1 MENWFVPYRSSSLP
15 TARHVLVC
23 APHPDDEVFGC
34 CGAMLHY
41 RRQGAQVS
49 VLVVTDGGAAG
60 EDRDRVVQTRE
71 DETREALAC
80 LGLGDVTFWRL
91 ADRSLATRHDEVA
104 RRLAQVL
111 ETAAAG
117 GQPIDV
123 LLVPSLVEVHP
134 DHAALGRSCALLM
147 TRDAPQA
154 VWPSP
159 QVLLYE
165 VGAALAPNVVLDITA
180 DWPQKHRAMQAFASQ
195 LALQDYARHIEGLN
209 VFRTYTLGPD
219 VRHAEAFRWVQPHEW
234 AELPMDGDPLQV
246 RAQHW
251 QAAAL
256 QAAEAQCETFLARQ
270 AELEGRVARSE
281 AELARRGLLL
291 DQRQAHLEQ
300 MRAERDERQQQMEQ
314 MQAELVRR
322 ALLLDQRQDR
332 INALHAELSSL
343 AQAMHGCESRLAE
356 LNQAAETAQ
365 QRMQALEAEASAL
378 REAWVLEQALH
389 RRTLDSRSWRLTRPF
404 RWLTSRLRGAAADQR
419 HDR

>member
-1 MENWFVPYRSSSLP
+1 
-15 TARHVLVC
+15 
-23 APHPDDEVFGC
+23 
-34 CGAMLHY
+34 MLHY
-41 RRQGAQVS
+41 QRQGARVS
-49 VLVVTDGGAAG
+49 VLVVTDGGAVG

-71 DETREALAC
+71 DETREALAR
-80 LGLGDVTFWRL
+80 LGLGDVVFWRL

-111 ETAAAG
+111 ESAAAKG
-117 GQPIDV
+117 EPIDV

-134 DHAALGRSCALLM
+134 DHASLGRSCAILM

-180 DWPQKHRAMQAFASQ
+180 DWPQKQQAMQAFASQ

-209 VFRTYTLGPD
+209 VFRTYTLGPE
-219 VRHAEAFRWVQPHEW
+219 VRHAEAFRWVRPHEW
-234 AELPMDGDPLQV
+234 ATLPMDGDPLQV

-270 AELEGRVARSE
+270 AELEQRLAQSE

-291 DQRQAHLEQ
+291 DQRQAKLQQ
-300 MRAERDERQQQMEQ
+300 MLAERDERQQQMEQ

-332 INALHAELSSL
+332 INALHAEQGAWS
-343 AQAMHGCESRLAE
+343 QAMHGCEVRLTE
-356 LNQAAETAQ
+356 LGQAAEVAQ
-365 QRMQALEAEASAL
+365 RRIEALETEASAL
-378 REAWVLEQALH
+378 RGALALEQALH
-389 RRTLDSRSWRLTRPF
+389 RRTLGSRSWRLTRPL
-404 RWLTSRLRGAAADQR
+404 RWLTSRLRGSTAD
-419 HDR
+419 